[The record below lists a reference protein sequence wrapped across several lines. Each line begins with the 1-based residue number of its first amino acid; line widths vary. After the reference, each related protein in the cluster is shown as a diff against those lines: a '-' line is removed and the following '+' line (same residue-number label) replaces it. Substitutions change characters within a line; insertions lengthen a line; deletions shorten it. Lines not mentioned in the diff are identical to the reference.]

1 MWKPER
7 SGTPFLITRRGLSAP
22 DGHHHQRTM
31 TNISCALL
39 WVLTPLLIVLAVI
52 AWATETNR
60 DRARRWRRQGLSQAR
75 IAERLGC
82 SRWRVRQLLA

>member
-1 MWKPER
+1 
-7 SGTPFLITRRGLSAP
+7 
-22 DGHHHQRTM
+22 M
-31 TNISCALL
+31 TAISCALL
-39 WVLTPLLIVLAVI
+39 WVLTPLLIILAVI

-82 SRWRVRQLLA
+82 SRWRVRQMLA

>member
-52 AWATETNR
+52 AWATE
-60 DRARRWRRQGLSQAR
+60 RARRWRRQGLSQAR

>member
-1 MWKPER
+1 
-7 SGTPFLITRRGLSAP
+7 
-22 DGHHHQRTM
+22 M

>member
-1 MWKPER
+1 M
-7 SGTPFLITRRGLSAP
+7 TTIT
-22 DGHHHQRTM
+22 
-31 TNISCALL
+31 CALF

-60 DRARRWRRQGLSQAR
+60 DRARRWRRQGPSQQR

-82 SRWRVRQLLA
+82 SRWRVRQMLG

>member
-1 MWKPER
+1 
-7 SGTPFLITRRGLSAP
+7 
-22 DGHHHQRTM
+22 M
-31 TNISCALL
+31 TTISCALL
-39 WVLTPLLIVLAVI
+39 WALTPLLIVLAVI

-75 IAERLGC
+75 IADRLGC

>member
-1 MWKPER
+1 MATIP
-7 SGTPFLITRRGLSAP
+7 
-22 DGHHHQRTM
+22 
-31 TNISCALL
+31 CALL
-39 WVLTPLLIVLAVI
+39 WVLTPILIVLAVI

-82 SRWRVRQLLA
+82 SRWRVRRMLA

>member
-1 MWKPER
+1 
-7 SGTPFLITRRGLSAP
+7 
-22 DGHHHQRTM
+22 M
-31 TNISCALL
+31 TAISCALL
-39 WVLTPLLIVLAVI
+39 WVLTPLLIVLTVI

-60 DRARRWRRQGLSQAR
+60 DRARRWRRQGLSQVR

>member
-1 MWKPER
+1 
-7 SGTPFLITRRGLSAP
+7 
-22 DGHHHQRTM
+22 M
-31 TNISCALL
+31 TTISCALL
-39 WVLTPLLIVLAVI
+39 WVLMPLLIVLAVI

-60 DRARRWRRQGLSQAR
+60 DRARRWRRQGLSQQR